1 MQLFISSIE
10 AVTCITLNVRYIYF
24 ISQTFPD
31 KGAERDINKC
41 KVRCGW
47 SGCEWRGTF
56 KDFKVNI
63 LLYISYRILEMQ
75 CDRNMK

>member
-1 MQLFISSIE
+1 MQLFINSTE
-10 AVTCITLNVRYIYF
+10 AVTCITLNVRYIHF

-31 KGAERDINKC
+31 KGAERDIHNY

-47 SGCEWRGTF
+47 NGCEWRGTF

-63 LLYISYRILEMQ
+63 LLCISCLILEMQ
-75 CDRNMK
+75 CDT